1 MRRYSPSDEIVT
13 DQLGP
18 FGAVVKEPSY
28 LEK

>member
-18 FGAVVKEPSY
+18 FGAVKEPSY